1 MTVARQTYHHGDLRR
16 TLVEAAE
23 TLLEE
28 RGAAGL
34 SLREVAKRAGVSH
47 AAPYRHFHDKAALL
61 DAIAQAGFERLSSRL
76 REAHDRNPRD
86 HEAQLKDAGL
96 AYVGWATERPER
108 TRLMLGGMMKEDP
121 LCTCLH
127 AAAEDAFGWIF
138 RIIDGGRAAGVFGG
152 PDTHSVVI
160 SAWSA
165 VHGLAML
172 ILNSGKLH
180 ARGPAEVRHLAE
192 VVCETI
198 ADGIRARPERPRL
211 DAGSDARATERNER
225 Q

>member
-1 MTVARQTYHHGDLRR
+1 MAIARQTYHHGDLRR

-61 DAIAQAGFERLSSRL
+61 DAIAQTGFERLSARL
-76 REAHDRNPRD
+76 REAYDRNPGD
-86 HEAQLKDAGL
+86 HEARLKEAGL
-96 AYVGWATERPER
+96 AYVSWATERPER
-108 TRLMLGGMMKEDP
+108 SRLMMGGMMKEDP

-127 AAAEDAFGWIF
+127 AAAEEAFGWIF
-138 RIIDGGRAAGVFGG
+138 RIIDEGRAAGDFGG

-172 ILNSGKLH
+172 ILNSGKVN
-180 ARGPAEVRHLAE
+180 AQGPAEIGPLTE

-198 ADGIRARPERPRL
+198 ADGIRARPGRL
-211 DAGSDARATERNER
+211 RDDARGDTSETERNER
-225 Q
+225 L